1 MSYTIMIF
9 LLISVFIAD
18 GLIIYTVYKVNKTNY
33 EQRKKIFNSL
43 GYRIIEVKSKE
54 HKSIIKT
61 FEKVRSIP
69 TLLLGFDLIVELSH
83 GSYFF
88 EVIVNQR
95 NPTPYTYGI
104 LEVAPDE
111 LQNFPDFS
119 ISKRSLFDKL
129 FKKTQDPF
137 LRDYKIYPEE
147 MFGMLAN
154 SLIYEDLKNLF
165 SKNTG
170 KQVKKFGEYVAYYE
184 TLSKRIK
191 IENLYD
197 KLQEFE
203 QFKKNFVELISQ
215 MNFEKPKLES

>member
-43 GYRIIEVKSKE
+43 GYRIIEAKSKE
-54 HKSIIKT
+54 HKSIIKI
-61 FEKVRSIP
+61 FEKVRNIP
-69 TLLLGFDLIVELSH
+69 VLLLRFDFIVELSH

-88 EVIVNQR
+88 EVVANQK
-95 NPTPYTYGI
+95 NPAPYTYGI
-104 LEVAPDE
+104 LEMIPDE
-111 LQNFPDFS
+111 LQNFPDFA
-119 ISKRSLFDKL
+119 ISKRSLFGKL
-129 FKKTQDPF
+129 YTKTQDPF
-137 LRDYKIYPEE
+137 LRDYKLYPEE
-147 MFGMLAN
+147 MFGMLVN
-154 SLIYEDLKNLF
+154 SSIYEDLKNLF
-165 SKNTG
+165 SKNAG

-184 TLSKRIK
+184 TLSKSIK

-203 QFKKNFVELISQ
+203 QFKKNFLELISQ
-215 MNFEKPKLES
+215 MNLEKPKLES